1 MSLLWPELAMD
12 EVKTQLAGLLSRGY
26 SWSELQREFKQII
39 TPDVAQCADADLAE
53 AEKLAAWH
61 MYSLLPTAKVD
72 TYLSLLLATVKEQL
86 GHESK
91 WVKFAVTQGG
101 STHHTKQ
108 AQTYMQAQRFGRAEA
123 ELRLA
128 LGYDE
133 LGLAAAVVITLA
145 NLVQVVIAQGR
156 TDEALQLFRR
166 ARDILAK
173 MQPEALAYDRACAAL
188 ERLRARGFQ

>member
-1 MSLLWPELAMD
+1 MD

-39 TPDVAQCADADLAE
+39 TPDVAQRADADLAE
-53 AEKLAAWH
+53 AEKLAAWR
-61 MYSLLPTAKVD
+61 MYALLPTAKVD
-72 TYLSLLLATVKEQL
+72 TYLSLLLATVKAQL

-101 STHHTKQ
+101 STHHTNQ
-108 AQTYMQAQRFGRAEA
+108 AQTHVQAQQLARAEE

-133 LGLAAAVVITLA
+133 LGHAATVVITLA
-145 NLVQVVIAQGR
+145 NLAQIIIAQGR
-156 TDEALQLFRR
+156 SDEALQLFHR
-166 ARDILAK
+166 AQDILAK
-173 MQPEALAYDRACAAL
+173 MQPEAVAYDKACAVL
-188 ERLRARGFQ
+188 EKLRARGFQ

>member
-1 MSLLWPELAMD
+1 MSLLRPELAMD
-12 EVKTQLAGLLSRGY
+12 EIQTQLVGLLSRGY
-26 SWSELQREFKQII
+26 SWPELQREFKQII
-39 TPDVAQCADADLAE
+39 TPNVAQCADADLAE
-53 AEKLAAWH
+53 AEKLAAWQ
-61 MYSLLPTAKVD
+61 MYSLVPIAKVD

-86 GHESK
+86 GHEST

-108 AQTYMQAQRFGRAEA
+108 AQIYMQAQRFGRAEA

-173 MQPEALAYDRACAAL
+173 MQPEAMAYDKACAAL

>member
-1 MSLLWPELAMD
+1 MD
-12 EVKTQLAGLLSRGY
+12 EVKTQLVGVLSRGY
-26 SWSELQREFKQII
+26 SWPELQHEFRQII
-39 TPDVAQCADADLAE
+39 TPDVARCADADLIE
-53 AEKLAAWH
+53 AEKLASWR

-108 AQTYMQAQRFGRAEA
+108 AQTYIQAQQFARAEA

-133 LGLAAAVVITLA
+133 LGLGAAAVITLA
-145 NLVQVVIAQGR
+145 NLAQVVIAQGR
-156 TDEALQLFRR
+156 TDEALELFGR
-166 ARDILAK
+166 ARDMLTK
-173 MQPEALAYDRACAAL
+173 MQPEAVAYDKACAAL
-188 ERLRARGFQ
+188 EKLRARGFQ

>member
-1 MSLLWPELAMD
+1 MD
-12 EVKTQLAGLLSRGY
+12 EIKTQLAGVLSRGY
-26 SWSELQREFKQII
+26 SWSELQREFKQVI
-39 TPDVAQCADADLAE
+39 TPDVAQCADANLAE
-53 AEKLAAWH
+53 AEKLASWR
-61 MYSLLPTAKVD
+61 MYSILPTAKVD
-72 TYLSLLLATVKEQL
+72 TYLTLLLATVKEQL

-108 AQTYMQAQRFGRAEA
+108 AQTYMQAQRFGGAEA

-173 MQPEALAYDRACAAL
+173 VQPKAVAYDKACAAL
-188 ERLRARGFQ
+188 EKLRARGFQ

>member
-1 MSLLWPELAMD
+1 MD
-12 EVKTQLAGLLSRGY
+12 EIKTQLVGVLSQGY
-26 SWSELQREFKQII
+26 SWAELQREFKQVI

-53 AEKLAAWH
+53 AEKLASWR
-61 MYSLLPTAKVD
+61 MYSILPTAKID

-91 WVKFAVTQGG
+91 WVKFAVTEGG
-101 STHHTKQ
+101 STHHTNQ
-108 AQTYMQAQRFGRAEA
+108 AQTYMQAQRFTRAEA

-133 LGLAAAVVITLA
+133 LGLATAVVVTLA
-145 NLVQVVIAQGR
+145 NLAQVVIAQGR

-166 ARDILAK
+166 ACGILAK
-173 MQPEALAYDRACAAL
+173 VPPEAMAYDKAFAAI
-188 ERLRARGFQ
+188 EKLRARGFQ

>member
-1 MSLLWPELAMD
+1 MD
-12 EVKTQLAGLLSRGY
+12 EVKTQLVGLLSRGH
-26 SWSELQREFKQII
+26 SWPELQRGFKQII
-39 TPDVAQCADADLAE
+39 TRDVAQCADADLAE
-53 AEKLAAWH
+53 AEKLASWR
-61 MYSLLPTAKVD
+61 MYSILPTAKVD
-72 TYLSLLLATVKEQL
+72 TYLTLLLATVKEQL

-108 AQTYMQAQRFGRAEA
+108 AQTYIQAQRFARAEA

-173 MQPEALAYDRACAAL
+173 VQPEAVAYDKAFAAL
-188 ERLRARGFQ
+188 EKLRARGFQ